1 MTTHAWTVSKPA
13 TKWQRNSKIRPP
25 SPVAHKSPPT
35 NKRLLS
41 KASCQTCQR
50 QLQNPK
56 HLPNLSAAAH
66 TKLST
71 KKKHLLKKASSL
83 GSKACSAA
91 TKQKRPLPIAKNPQT
106 RKTTSAKAVKADATH
121 VVVAVDAAAEVVTAL
136 NAESVAKKVA
146 ASAPPAAVIDQNVVN
161 ALSAVTATNVA
172 IAPSAQMVPTIP
184 TQRVAHRVKN
194 ADAADAMAQLLVR
207 AMRPTSPT
215 CPTCPTTPKPLA
227 KSAVQKTPC
236 KHKPRCAPRHAT
248 NALRVKTMVMLAKR
262 QTPAKPLAVNVH
274 RVAKTA
280 ATSVLA
286 MMKLPKPKHLRACLL
301 PKRHRLTAKQVQTTT
316 VNAANAVLA
325 TVMAAT
331 AASAVVSAP
340 IAKKALH
347 KSN

>member
-1 MTTHAWTVSKPA
+1 
-13 TKWQRNSKIRPP
+13 
-25 SPVAHKSPPT
+25 
-35 NKRLLS
+35 
-41 KASCQTCQR
+41 
-50 QLQNPK
+50 
-56 HLPNLSAAAH
+56 
-66 TKLST
+66 
-71 KKKHLLKKASSL
+71 
-83 GSKACSAA
+83 
-91 TKQKRPLPIAKNPQT
+91 
-106 RKTTSAKAVKADATH
+106 VKADETH

-146 ASAPPAAVIDQNVVN
+146 ASAQPAAVIDQNVVN

-172 IAPSAQMVPTIP
+172 IAPSALMAPTRVA
-184 TQRVAHRVKN
+184 QRVAHSVKN

-215 CPTCPTTPKPLA
+215 CPTTQKPPA
-227 KSAVQKTPC
+227 KWAVQKTLC

-248 NALRVKTMVMLAKR
+248 SALRVKTTVMLAKR
-262 QTPAKPLAVNVH
+262 QTAAKPLVVNVH

-286 MMKLPKPKHLRACLL
+286 MMNLPKPIHLRACLL
-301 PKRHRLTAKQVQTTT
+301 PKRHRLTAKKQVQTTT

-325 TVMAAT
+325 TVMAAI

-347 KSN
+347 KRN

>member
-13 TKWQRNSKIRPP
+13 TKWQRNSKIRLL
-25 SPVAHKSPPT
+25 SHVAHKSPPT
-35 NKRLLS
+35 NKRLSS

-50 QLQNPK
+50 RLQSLEHPPNP
-56 HLPNLSAAAH
+56 SAAH
-66 TKLST
+66 TKLPPR
-71 KKKHLLKKASSL
+71 KKHLLKKASSR
-83 GSKACSAA
+83 GSKAYSVA
-91 TKQKRPLPIAKNPQT
+91 TKQMLPPPIAKNRQT
-106 RKTTSAKAVKADATH
+106 RKMTSAKAVKADETH

-146 ASAPPAAVIDQNVVN
+146 ASAQPAAVIDQNVVN

-172 IAPSAQMVPTIP
+172 IAPSAQMVPTRP

-215 CPTCPTTPKPLA
+215 CPTTPKPLA
-227 KSAVQKTPC
+227 KWAVQKTPC

-248 NALRVKTMVMLAKR
+248 NALRVKTTAMLAKR
-262 QTPAKPLAVNVH
+262 QTAAKPLAVNVH
-274 RVAKTA
+274 RVAKIA

-286 MMKLPKPKHLRACLL
+286 MTNLLKPIHPRACLL

-325 TVMAAT
+325 TVMAAI

>member
-13 TKWQRNSKIRPP
+13 TKWQRNSKIRLL
-25 SPVAHKSPPT
+25 SHVAHKSPPT

-50 QLQNPK
+50 RLQSLE
-56 HLPNLSAAAH
+56 HLPNPSAAH
-66 TKLST
+66 TKLPPR
-71 KKKHLLKKASSL
+71 KKHLLKKASSR
-83 GSKACSAA
+83 GSKAYSVA
-91 TKQKRPLPIAKNPQT
+91 TKQMLPPPIAKNRQT
-106 RKTTSAKAVKADATH
+106 RKMTSAKAVKADVTH

-146 ASAPPAAVIDQNVVN
+146 ASAQPAAVIDQNVVN

-215 CPTCPTTPKPLA
+215 CPTTPKPLA
-227 KSAVQKTPC
+227 KWAVQKTPC

-248 NALRVKTMVMLAKR
+248 NALRVKTTAMLAKR
-262 QTPAKPLAVNVH
+262 QTAAKPLAVNVH

-286 MMKLPKPKHLRACLL
+286 MTNLLKPIHPRACLL

-325 TVMAAT
+325 TVMAAI